1 LSQLVIMASLMRN
14 VLTKSVRNCNR
25 QWNNMSK
32 AVCTSLTSSS
42 TQPCRGY
49 SSEITEVVPPTEQ
62 IPSYSVSKDLM
73 KQKLVEFGDYIAEC
87 MPNCVQQVQITHNNE
102 LEVMVDPDTIVQIMT
117 FLRDNTLCQ
126 FNNLS
131 DLTCVDIPWRPCR
144 FEIVYNLLSIRYNQR
159 IRIKTYTNELTA
171 VDSLSDVH
179 PSANWYE
186 REVYDMY
193 GVFFRGH
200 PDLRRILTDYGF
212 TGHPFRKDF
221 PLSGYYELRYD
232 DELQRIV
239 QEPLEMA
246 QEFRK
251 FDLASPWEAFP
262 KFRKQVDPEEA
273 KEE

>member
-1 LSQLVIMASLMRN
+1 MASFMRN
-14 VLTKSVRNCNR
+14 ALVTSVRSCQR
-25 QWNNMSK
+25 QWNNLPK
-32 AVCTSLTSSS
+32 ALS
-42 TQPCRGY
+42 TTVAQLSAQQSRGY
-49 SSEITEVVPPTEQ
+49 SSDITEVIPPTDQ
-62 IPSYSVSKDLM
+62 IPSYSVSKDVM
-73 KQKLVEFGDYIAEC
+73 KQKLIEFGDYIAEC

-102 LEVMVDPDTIVQIMT
+102 LEVMIDPDTIIQMMT
-117 FLRDNTLCQ
+117 FLRDNSLCQ

-131 DLTCVDIPWRPCR
+131 DLTCVDVPWRPCR

-159 IRIKTYTNELTA
+159 IRVKTYTNELTA

-221 PLSGYYELRYD
+221 PLSGYYEVRYD

-262 KFRKQVDPEEA
+262 KFRQQIAPEEPA

>member
-1 LSQLVIMASLMRN
+1 MASLMRN
-14 VLTKSVRNCNR
+14 ALATGVRSCQR
-25 QWNNMSK
+25 QWNNLPKVLAASK
-32 AVCTSLTSSS
+32 IAASQPSSS
-42 TQPCRGY
+42 RGY
-49 SSEITEVVPPTEQ
+49 SSDITEVIPPTDQ

-102 LEVMVDPDTIVQIMT
+102 LEVMVDPDNIVQIMT
-117 FLRDNTLCQ
+117 FLRDNSLCQ

-131 DLTCVDIPWRPCR
+131 DLTCVDVPWRPCR

-159 IRIKTYTNELTA
+159 IRVKTYTNELTA
-171 VDSLSDVH
+171 LDSLSDVH

-186 REVYDMY
+186 REVYDMF

-262 KFRKQVDPEEA
+262 KFRQQVSPEDVA
-273 KEE
+273 KDE

>member
-1 LSQLVIMASLMRN
+1 MASFMRN
-14 VLTKSVRNCNR
+14 ALVTGVRSCQR
-25 QWNNMSK
+25 QWNNLPK
-32 AVCTSLTSSS
+32 VLSSS
-42 TQPCRGY
+42 VAQLPAQQSRGY
-49 SSEITEVVPPTEQ
+49 SSDITEVIPPTDQ
-62 IPSYSVSKDLM
+62 IPSYSVTKDLM

-102 LEVMVDPDTIVQIMT
+102 LEVMVDPDTIIQMMT
-117 FLRDNTLCQ
+117 FLRDNSLCQ

-131 DLTCVDIPWRPCR
+131 DLTCVDVPWRPCR

-159 IRIKTYTNELTA
+159 IRVKTYTNELTA

-186 REVYDMY
+186 REVYDMF

-200 PDLRRILTDYGF
+200 PDLRRLLTDYGF

-221 PLSGYYELRYD
+221 PLTGYYELRYD

-251 FDLASPWEAFP
+251 FDLSSPWEAFP
-262 KFRKQVDPEEA
+262 KFRQQIAPEEA
-273 KEE
+273 PAKEE